1 MYFKENL
8 ATELTLDT
16 PVKTQT
22 LQVQMSDITQE
33 WHTGPHSRSK
43 KQVGVTCHSEKTL
56 FNKLNKGC
64 ACV

>member
-33 WHTGPHSRSK
+33 WHTGPQPFQKTSR
-43 KQVGVTCHSEKTL
+43 CDMP
-56 FNKLNKGC
+56 
-64 ACV
+64 